1 MRRSTRCQCY
11 KIADGLELD
20 SSFDGD
26 IMSACRRHDYVK
38 NCASGEILVCRPSG
52 SGALGDH
59 QRDDIARGLVGQ
71 MGGTRDW
78 HCLDLEPV
86 SCDSSDD
93 CGGRTGGFDR
103 VASEEVVPTIIA

>member
-1 MRRSTRCQCY
+1 MGKSP
-11 KIADGLELD
+11 GL
-20 SSFDGD
+20 
-26 IMSACRRHDYVK
+26 ATC
-38 NCASGEILVCRPSG
+38 EIPVCRPSG

-59 QRDDIARGLVGQ
+59 QRNDIARGLVGQ
-71 MGGTRDW
+71 MGGARDR

-103 VASEEVVPTIIA
+103 VASEEVVLKRCDDIVGQKQKPRGCYRARSTPDSIDTLHAR